1 MPVTLLDPE
10 TPSTD
15 AVAHARASAAEF
27 ADTFRRIRAEV
38 ARMIV
43 GQEAVV
49 DGVLTALMAGGHV
62 LLEGVPGLG
71 KTALVAAVSQAVS
84 VPFSRIQFTPDMMPA
99 DIIGTSMLTEGE
111 GGRHELSFQEGPIVS
126 NLVLA
131 DEINRATPRTQ
142 SALLEAM
149 QERQVTVGRRT
160 IPMPDPFCVMATQ
173 NPVDQEGTY
182 PLPEAQ
188 LDRFL
193 FKLTVGY
200 PSERDYHAII
210 DRTTSADTV
219 KIAPV
224 TDAATLVRMREVA
237 RAVPVAQVAKSY
249 AIRLIMAT
257 QPGSDYAPDV
267 VTRMVALGASPR
279 GVQALMLA
287 AKVQALLDGRFAVCT
302 DDIAAVALPA
312 LRHRIVTN
320 FHAQAGSVGT
330 DTLVEEVLAA
340 VDRPTEA

>member
-1 MPVTLLDPE
+1 MQP
-10 TPSTD
+10 TD
-15 AVAHARASAAEF
+15 DIADARASAAEF
-27 ADTFRRIRAEV
+27 TATFRRIRGEV
-38 ARMIV
+38 GRMIV
-43 GQEAVV
+43 GQHAVI

-71 KTALVAAVSQAVS
+71 KTALVSAVSEAVS

-111 GGRHELSFQEGPIVS
+111 GGRHELTFEEGPIVS

-149 QERQVTVGRRT
+149 QEKQVTVGRRT
-160 IPMPDPFCVMATQ
+160 IRMPDPFCVMATQ

-193 FKLTVGY
+193 FKLLVGY
-200 PSERDYHAII
+200 PDESEYHAII
-210 DRTTSADTV
+210 DRTTSAQTV
-219 KIAPV
+219 RIAAV
-224 TDAATLVRMREVA
+224 SDATTLVRMRAVV

-249 AIRLIMAT
+249 AIRLVMAT
-257 QPGSDYAPDV
+257 QPGSDYAPDI
-267 VTRMVALGASPR
+267 VTRNVALGASPR

-287 AKVQALLDGRFAVCT
+287 AKVQALLDGRFAVST

-320 FHAQAGSVGT
+320 FHAQAGSVT
-330 DTLVEEVLAA
+330 ADSLVEEVLAA
-340 VDRPTEA
+340 VERPTDG